1 MYLQSAQLYHDTTAY
16 GNLSSQQRSDMLLEV
31 DFKWLMAGQGCNV
44 DPIRLKNDAAYA
56 KACLRFALF
65 SDCDPL
71 RNCAACLQAEMD
83 GDMGVRTYSA

>member
-1 MYLQSAQLYHDTTAY
+1 MNLQGNPLYHNRTAY
-16 GNLSSQQRSDMLLEV
+16 GDLSSHQRSDMLLEV

-56 KACLRFALF
+56 KACLRFALY

-83 GDMGVRTYSA
+83 GEFGIRTYSA